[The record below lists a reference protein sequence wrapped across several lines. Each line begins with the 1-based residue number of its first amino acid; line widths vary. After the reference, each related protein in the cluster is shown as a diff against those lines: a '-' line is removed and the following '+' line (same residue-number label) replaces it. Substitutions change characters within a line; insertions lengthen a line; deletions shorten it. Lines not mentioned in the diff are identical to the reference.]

1 MKTINRLVT
10 ILGLGAA
17 LSIAAAAEE
26 VTPMVEEAAK
36 LDVKKVCDVK
46 ANGLE
51 KVLAVAEKYNPEA
64 IRLGVEFKRLGIR
77 NSVYIKGLK
86 EAIKAKKPE
95 VTLHYKKKGKEKTKT
110 FKTDYADWRACTFAV
125 RSLQQVKEAQKTY
138 HMAIPGD
145 GYKF

>member
-1 MKTINRLVT
+1 MKTINRLVA

-17 LSIAAAAEE
+17 LAVVSTAEE

-64 IRLGVEFKRLGIR
+64 VKLGVEFKRLGIT
-77 NSVYIKGLK
+77 NSVYINGVK
-86 EAIKAKKPE
+86 EAIKAQKPE
-95 VTLHYKKKGKEKTKT
+95 VTLHYKSKGKEKKKT
-110 FKTDYADWRACTFAV
+110 FKTDYATWRACSFAV
-125 RSLQQVKEAQKTY
+125 RALQQVKEAQKD
-138 HMAIPGD
+138 HHLAIPGD
-145 GYKF
+145 GFKF

>member
-1 MKTINRLVT
+1 
-10 ILGLGAA
+10 
-17 LSIAAAAEE
+17 
-26 VTPMVEEAAK
+26 MVNEAAK

-64 IRLGVEFKRLGIR
+64 VKLGVEFKRLGIR

-86 EAIKAKKPE
+86 KAIKAKKSE
-95 VTLHYKKKGKEKTKT
+95 VTLHYKKKGKEKKKT
-110 FKTDYADWRACTFAV
+110 FKTDYAAWRACTFAV
-125 RSLQQVKEAQKTY
+125 RSLQQVKEAQKDY
-138 HMAIPGD
+138 HLAIPGD

>member
-1 MKTINRLVT
+1 MKTINRLAT

-64 IRLGVEFKRLGIR
+64 IKLGVEFKRLGIR
-77 NSVYIKGLK
+77 NAVYIKGLK

-95 VTLHYKKKGKEKTKT
+95 VTLHYKSKGKEKKKT
-110 FKTDYADWRACTFAV
+110 FKTDYAAWRACTFAV
-125 RSLQQVKEAQKTY
+125 RSLQQVKEAQKDY
-138 HMAIPGD
+138 HLAIPGD

>member
-17 LSIAAAAEE
+17 LSIAATAEA

-36 LDVKKVCDVK
+36 LDVKNVCDVK

-64 IRLGVEFKRLGIR
+64 VKLGVEFKRLGIR

-95 VTLHYKKKGKEKTKT
+95 VTLHYKSKGKEKKKT
-110 FKTDYADWRACTFAV
+110 FKTDYAAWRACTFAV

-138 HMAIPGD
+138 RMAIPGD